1 MRLGHE
7 MLIAW
12 DELGAQVMCFCI
24 HVNVFMWSPCAR
36 APACTTLRDGDN
48 GRECTCLQ
56 SKKCSRKVRITAIAM
71 QQQIVVDS

>member
-48 GRECTCLQ
+48 GRECTRLQ
-56 SKKCSRKVRITAIAM
+56 SGAVESMRTGTRMHDTARRRQWA
-71 QQQIVVDS
+71 